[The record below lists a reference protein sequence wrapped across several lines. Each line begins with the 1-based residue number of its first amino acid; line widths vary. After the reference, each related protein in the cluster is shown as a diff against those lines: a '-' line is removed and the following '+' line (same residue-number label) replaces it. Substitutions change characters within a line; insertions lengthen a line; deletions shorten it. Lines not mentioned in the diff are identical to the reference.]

1 MLQTTLATE
10 YNTRVVRYLA
20 FIPGAAQGV
29 GRGEADD
36 FFEDISAQLRSSG
49 LPGLRL
55 RDSSQFERREQFG
68 ELLKQAGE
76 RYQRDT
82 VRTIIVVDGLDHI
95 PREELPAHSLLGEL
109 PLPAAIPLGVTFI
122 LGTQRLELRHLKP
135 AVQEQ
140 AGHPDRLVTMHPLER
155 VAVARMADVLGLD
168 STISRVKLYELSRG
182 HPLAANYL
190 IKALLSAD
198 EQDISCILAGG
209 MEFNGDIESVYAS
222 AWREIANDP
231 DVMHVLGFI
240 ARVEAPMPLK
250 LLATVVDAQAI
261 ERTHSFDLMINM
273 DMKRMYYEPNERNG
287 REVRNHNVL
296 IYLCVDV
303 NGEVKELRRQF
314 NIIYIMRTNVAIRG
328 F

>member
-1 MLQTTLATE
+1 MALIGPPGSGKSTLLQTTLATE

-82 VRTIIVVDGLDHI
+82 VRTIIIVDGLDHI

-168 STISRVKLYELSRG
+168 STISR
-182 HPLAANYL
+182 
-190 IKALLSAD
+190 
-198 EQDISCILAGG
+198 
-209 MEFNGDIESVYAS
+209 
-222 AWREIANDP
+222 
-231 DVMHVLGFI
+231 
-240 ARVEAPMPLK
+240 
-250 LLATVVDAQAI
+250 
-261 ERTHSFDLMINM
+261 
-273 DMKRMYYEPNERNG
+273 
-287 REVRNHNVL
+287 
-296 IYLCVDV
+296 LC
-303 NGEVKELRRQF
+303 
-314 NIIYIMRTNVAIRG
+314 
-328 F
+328 